1 MTVACL
7 PQQSSHHHQ
16 PITPADL
23 SILSLLTK
31 SPSSYAEKFTDR
43 RPQLDPLIL
52 ETAALSSPA
61 QTRNHY
67 LHQYHFQN
75 QPQLHHHHPHHQQDD
90 PHHHQDDAESTSTG
104 STFSQSP
111 SPSPTRKAS
120 QVSTHQKL
128 TIQDCIHQLRHSL
141 HKTQASLL
149 AQKQPPS
156 PNTDDSSLS
165 VKCQARTRIPTP
177 DGQLWLHLYTNN
189 RDQKEHLAFVIDQ
202 EQMLSNPTSKPNAR
216 WIRST
221 SLDEIWNDQ
230 ETEIERLIRGA
241 YVGRLGRNSDRY
253 VETSYRSVRGKDD
266 DDALAQSNFTNLN
279 QVPIVRIHSECFT
292 GETIG
297 SQRCDC
303 GEQLSESIRHIF
315 TTPPYKG
322 AVIYLR
328 QEGRGIGLL
337 NKIKAYNL
345 QELGFDTLE
354 SNLLLGFG
362 PDLRDYQLAYQILSD
377 LNLLQIRLM
386 TNNPNKIEALTNS
399 SSPSSSS
406 SSINVLERIPM
417 IPRHWQ
423 SISIQDQ
430 NRISRAYQHQLEPLI
445 SSDGQMLNDSHED
458 HHEEISSE
466 ADLLRHGSE
475 LDIYLR
481 TKVNRMRMFFSLPA
495 LQLLIDTFGWVHHIP
510 AGHLIPLPPSTSN
523 SS

>member
-1 MTVACL
+1 
-7 PQQSSHHHQ
+7 
-16 PITPADL
+16 
-23 SILSLLTK
+23 
-31 SPSSYAEKFTDR
+31 
-43 RPQLDPLIL
+43 
-52 ETAALSSPA
+52 
-61 QTRNHY
+61 
-67 LHQYHFQN
+67 
-75 QPQLHHHHPHHQQDD
+75 
-90 PHHHQDDAESTSTG
+90 
-104 STFSQSP
+104 
-111 SPSPTRKAS
+111 
-120 QVSTHQKL
+120 
-128 TIQDCIHQLRHSL
+128 
-141 HKTQASLL
+141 
-149 AQKQPPS
+149 
-156 PNTDDSSLS
+156 
-165 VKCQARTRIPTP
+165 
-177 DGQLWLHLYTNN
+177 
-189 RDQKEHLAFVIDQ
+189 
-202 EQMLSNPTSKPNAR
+202 MLSNPTSKPNTR

-221 SLDEIWNDQ
+221 SLDEVWNDK
-230 ETEIERLIRGA
+230 ETEIERLTRGA
-241 YVGRLGRNSDRY
+241 YVGRLGRTSDRY
-253 VETSYRSVRGKDD
+253 IETSYRPVRTTSGKDD
-266 DDALAQSNFTNLN
+266 DDDDPLAQSHFTDLN

-386 TNNPNKIEALTNS
+386 TNNPNKIEALTSS

-406 SSINVLERIPM
+406 SPINVLERIPM

-445 SSDGQMLNDSHED
+445 SNDGQILHDSHA
-458 HHEEISSE
+458 HHHAQETSSE
-466 ADLLRHGSE
+466 PDLLRDGSE

-481 TKVNRMRMFFSLPA
+481 TKVNRMR
-495 LQLLIDTFGWVHHIP
+495 
-510 AGHLIPLPPSTSN
+510 HLIPLPPSSSN